1 MKRKIFGRAAAAILL
16 STVLCLQAA
25 ASQPFTDY
33 EYSTDNYNGLITS
46 DEEQANAKPAPAAF
60 VYDDALT
67 GARLGL
73 DTPLSAPEDFTCD
86 EEGNVYIM
94 DTGNARI
101 VMVDAALTRAVCV
114 ISGWGGGTTFEGG
127 RGLYIRDGRLYVCLT
142 TQKRIVAVDIP
153 ASLRESGALPAE
165 QDGMTVVS
173 QEEGKPPVIT
183 LEAGR
188 VVESPDLSAIRD
200 TFDFKPTKVVAD
212 RSERLYV
219 VVEGIFD
226 GLMTIDG
233 DNAFVGFLGANRIQ
247 ISAIDL
253 LWRSLSTDAQIE
265 AQEDT
270 VPVEFN
276 SLDIDEEGFL
286 YTTAKGSDSENL
298 VRRLNLTGSDVLE
311 RGTTYI
317 KGELSPLY
325 NQGNPG
331 SASNLVDIDVTDSG
345 IYSCLD
351 NQRGRIFTY
360 SSEGDLLFV
369 FGGISAQRGAFR
381 VPTSVEWNG
390 NKILVLDK
398 GNNELVV
405 FRPTEYGDSVIRATR
420 AQYEG
425 GYGASWE
432 EWGQVITLNPHNQ
445 TAHRNVG
452 KLYYDQGNYEAAME
466 HFRLGNSPDLYS
478 KAFAKQRKIDGEK
491 IMPWVGAVLGAAL
504 LAFLIFRLVRALRRS
519 RDRWRFFREEVR
531 KYNERS
537 RKS

>member
-1 MKRKIFGRAAAAILL
+1 MKRKATVRTAAAVLL
-16 STVLCLQAA
+16 SLILCLPAA

-46 DEEQANAKPAPAAF
+46 DKDQANAKPAPAAF
-60 VYDDALT
+60 VYEDALN

-73 DTPLSAPEDFTCD
+73 DTPLSTPEDFTCD
-86 EEGNVYIM
+86 EKGNVYIM
-94 DTGNARI
+94 DTLNGRI
-101 VMVDAALTRAVCV
+101 VMVDAALSRAVCV
-114 ISGWGGGTTFEGG
+114 IAGWGEGTSFQGG
-127 RGLYIRDGRLYVCLT
+127 RGLYIRDGRLYACLT
-142 TQKRIVAVDIP
+142 SQKKIVAVDIP
-153 ASLRESGALPAE
+153 ASLREEGALPAE

-173 QEEGKPPVIT
+173 QEEGKPPVIH
-183 LEAGR
+183 LAAGR
-188 VVESPDLSAIRD
+188 VVEAPDLSAIRD

-233 DNAFVGFLGANRIQ
+233 DNSFVGFIGANRIK

-270 VPVEFN
+270 VPIEFN

-286 YTTAKGSDSENL
+286 YTTAKGNDSESL
-298 VRRLNLTGSDVLE
+298 VRRLNLTGTDVLK
-311 RGTTYI
+311 RGTSYI

-325 NQGNPG
+325 SKGNPG
-331 SASNLVDIDVTDSG
+331 SSSNLVDIDVTEGG
-345 IYSCLD
+345 IYTCLD

-369 FGGISAQRGAFR
+369 FGGLSAQRGAFK
-381 VPTSVEWNG
+381 VPTSVEWNQG
-390 NKILVLDK
+390 KILVLDK
-398 GNNELVV
+398 GNNELVI
-405 FRPTEYGDSVIRATR
+405 FRPTEYGKSVIRATR

-432 EWGQVITLNPHNQ
+432 EWNQVITLNPHNQ

-452 KLYYDQGNYEAAME
+452 KLYYDQGDYETAMK

-478 KAFAKQRKIDGEK
+478 KAFAKQRKIDAEVV
-491 IMPWVGAVLGAAL
+491 IPWVIGIFGAAL
-504 LAFLIFRLVRALRRS
+504 LAFLAFQVVKALRRS
-519 RDRWRFFREEVR
+519 RDRWRFFREEAR
-531 KYNERS
+531 KYKERS